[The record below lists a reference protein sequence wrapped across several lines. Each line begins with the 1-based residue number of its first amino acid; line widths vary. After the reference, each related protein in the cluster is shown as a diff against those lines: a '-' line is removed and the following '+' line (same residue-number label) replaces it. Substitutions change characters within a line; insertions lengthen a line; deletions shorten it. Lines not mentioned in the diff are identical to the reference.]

1 MNQADHDRVAALLP
15 GPGSAGVARSQ
26 IPEFGG
32 LGDLLGASAISLPW
46 GAVEGQVSNA
56 RTEPASTRPRACVLV
71 CLCACLR
78 VRPSCAALIAA
89 PAPTRTS

>member
-1 MNQADHDRVAALLP
+1 MDQADHDRVAALLP

-56 RTEPASTRPRACVLV
+56 RTEPASTRPACLCACVLV
-71 CLCACLR
+71 CGSGRL
-78 VRPSCAALIAA
+78 VRRSSPA